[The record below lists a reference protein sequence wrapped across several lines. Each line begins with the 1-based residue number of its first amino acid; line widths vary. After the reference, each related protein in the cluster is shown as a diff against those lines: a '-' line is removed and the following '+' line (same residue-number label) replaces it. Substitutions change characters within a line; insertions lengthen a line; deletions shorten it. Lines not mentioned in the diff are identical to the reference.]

1 MSETKIA
8 SAIALAT
15 LAGATYYVVKNWE
28 FEGDDQDQDQDQ
40 DPDPQPQPQPEDERP
55 DLIDPLTLDEND
67 SLKAQSGKTFTVE
80 NPLYNDRTK
89 YGKLFKNYPL
99 KYKVIIDSSGRS
111 ADGRADLWVEF

>member
-28 FEGDDQDQDQDQ
+28 FEGDDP

-55 DLIDPLTLDEND
+55 ELIDPLTLDEND
-67 SLKAQSGKTFTVE
+67 SLKEQSGKTFTVE

-89 YGKLFKNYPL
+89 YARQVPKVARHEMATSRLQRFKRRGSVCTNT
-99 KYKVIIDSSGRS
+99 SRRS
-111 ADGRADLWVEF
+111 